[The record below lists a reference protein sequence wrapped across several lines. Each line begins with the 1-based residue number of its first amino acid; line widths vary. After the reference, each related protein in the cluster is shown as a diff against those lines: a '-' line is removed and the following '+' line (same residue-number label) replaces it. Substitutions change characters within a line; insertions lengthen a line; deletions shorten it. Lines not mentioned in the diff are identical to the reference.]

1 MPEGSLDLDATR
13 SHTKRA
19 PAPCL
24 RLRLANDV
32 DRLRRRRRGCLLR
45 LRDGLG
51 EEALRVFEKESRERG
66 SGVKSAGYIFA
77 RFAKLGEVRSE
88 RGSGGGHGPAVS
100 PGSR

>member
-51 EEALRVFEKESRERG
+51 EEALRGFKKAE
-66 SGVKSAGYIFA
+66 
-77 RFAKLGEVRSE
+77 GEGRV
-88 RGSGGGHGPAVS
+88 
-100 PGSR
+100 